1 MSDLLKNLSRT
12 IQVKVDQL
20 AADDLL
26 SGERTISVQSVRE
39 GSSDQ
44 PVCIHFEGDNG
55 KPYKPCKS
63 MRKVLIF
70 AWGDDAYSWIGKSM
84 TLYNKRDVK
93 WGGIE
98 VGGIRISHMS
108 DIASDIKVSLQATKG
123 KKEPYLIKK
132 LDVKQQ
138 PQAQAKPQP
147 TLEERIAGMVKAF
160 EPLGVTSAMIVARL
174 GHGIETTTADELTG
188 LMAVYKAVKASGN
201 VSEYFTVET
210 VDDDGVINN
219 SDDEVF

>member
-1 MSDLLKNLSRT
+1 MSDLVANLSFT
-12 IQVKVDQL
+12 AQAKADQL
-20 AADDLL
+20 NADDLL
-26 SGERTISVQSVRE
+26 SGSITITVKSVRAVA
-39 GSSDQ
+39 GDQ
-44 PVCIHFEGDNG
+44 PVIIDFEGDNG

-70 AWGDDAYSWIGKSM
+70 AWGENGHNWVGKSI

-93 WGGIE
+93 FGGIE

-108 DIASDIKVSLQATKG
+108 DIASDIKISLTATRG

-188 LMAVYKAVKASGN
+188 LMAVYKAIKNGDE
-201 VSEYFTVET
+201 VSRYFTVET